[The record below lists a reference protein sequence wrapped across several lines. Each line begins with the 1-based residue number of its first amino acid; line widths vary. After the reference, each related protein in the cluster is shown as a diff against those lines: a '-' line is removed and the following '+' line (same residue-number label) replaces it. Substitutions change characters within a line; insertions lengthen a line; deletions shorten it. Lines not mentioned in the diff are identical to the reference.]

1 MSEISVNSVTPN
13 WSSCTLPC
21 LVCVGTC
28 LGTGPAAAAASIVGA
43 IAASESLDWAN
54 HNV

>member
-13 WSSCTLPC
+13 FNSCTVAC

-28 LGTGPAAAAASIVGA
+28 VGTGPLAPVGSLAGA
-43 IAASESLDWAN
+43 IIASESLDWAN